1 MFILEFYQIMP
12 IKERANKN
20 RSRSAVKERL
30 RAINCLRREGVTQQ
44 AETGVVNSYALRKT
58 RRNRQAFP

>member
-30 RAINCLRREGVTQQ
+30 RAINCLRREGGHT
-44 AETGVVNSYALRKT
+44 AGGNWRG
-58 RRNRQAFP
+58 